1 MDVPFRGRSAWTPDV
16 DDVIWFST
24 EKIREMFT
32 GCARHSTWPQA
43 KLHTQWPGTGY
54 MGDHTFDRLFASGV
68 PMIKSQEKQETAAK
82 EALVALVDR
91 IGRPGVMF
99 SHSNSGGV
107 PYLVADARPRLVR
120 LIVSLEPKG
129 PPLSGGGFNPGVGNQ
144 WGVCQAPITWD
155 PPVTDPA
162 VDLVTATMEAGSP
175 DLTDAIMQ
183 ADSPLPRRLAN
194 LLHIPVLVVTA
205 QASFH
210 AQYDWCSVEFLKQA
224 GVPAEHMKL
233 WERGILGNDHM
244 MFMEK
249 NSDRVAAEIEAWIAG
264 TLSRVRAIEG
274 PLVE

>member
-16 DDVIWFST
+16 DDVMWFSA

-32 GCARHSTWPQA
+32 GCARHGTWPQA
-43 KLHTQWPGTGY
+43 ELHTQWPGTGY
-54 MGDHTFDRLFASGV
+54 MGDPIFDRFFASGV
-68 PMIKSQEKQETAAK
+68 PMIKGQERQETATK

-91 IGRPGVMF
+91 VGRPVVMF
-99 SHSNSGGV
+99 SHSNGGGV
-107 PYLVADARPRLVR
+107 PYLVADARPALVR

-129 PPLSGGGFNPGVGNQ
+129 PPFSGGRFNPGVGNQ

-162 VDLVTATMEAGSP
+162 VDLVTVTRKAASL
-175 DLTDAIMQ
+175 DLNDAILQ
-183 ADSPLPRRLAN
+183 ADSPPPRRLVN
-194 LLHIPVLVVTA
+194 LAHIPVLVVTA

-233 WERGILGNDHM
+233 WERGILGNGHM

-249 NSDRVAAEIEAWIAG
+249 NSDVIAAEIEAWVTEA
-264 TLSRVRAIEG
+264 LSRAEAGERHTLE
-274 PLVE
+274 